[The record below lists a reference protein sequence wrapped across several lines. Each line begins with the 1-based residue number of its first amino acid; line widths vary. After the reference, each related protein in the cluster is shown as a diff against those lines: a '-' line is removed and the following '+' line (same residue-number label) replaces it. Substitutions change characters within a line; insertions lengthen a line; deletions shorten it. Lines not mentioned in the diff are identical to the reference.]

1 MEDTAVVDAGVAALA
16 AAGAAAL
23 PPPMS
28 IRIYLSLYK
37 VQANIYLLD
46 FQKTDG
52 NPFDFM
58 TLCARIITELKA
70 LSQVTTPSL
79 RSLNY

>member
-1 MEDTAVVDAGVAALA
+1 MENISPSSQGNAAGGLA
-16 AAGAAAL
+16 AALSDRL
-23 PPPMS
+23 PAVLPSGDS

-58 TLCARIITELKA
+58 ALCARIITELKA
-70 LSQVTTPSL
+70 LSQV
-79 RSLNY
+79 